1 MRVYI
6 YIYIYTRMYFY
17 MYAYIKDKHNADKR
31 TWQPQKAGVS
41 HGFLLESILQL
52 MML

>member
-1 MRVYI
+1 
-6 YIYIYTRMYFY
+6 MYFY